1 MSPTLLRHFGSARI
15 ALRRG
20 CKRAACFVDIVKWAM
35 RGFPAPV
42 CVESGFACPVSPEIK
57 STVSASLLVNSRVS
71 RGGSLAA
78 LALGCLLLLS
88 NGASAQ
94 QSHEL
99 IGKPAPD
106 LVARG
111 LTGENVRI
119 SEHRG
124 EVVVVSF
131 WSGSCNTCRA
141 QLSALD
147 RIAKTYASA
156 GLTVIG
162 VNVDDDVA
170 RAEKFARSSDVQFP
184 LLISTPENTGRDYD
198 VDRVPMLVLVDRSG
212 VLRAAHREFK
222 ARDEAT
228 YVRELRALLNE

>member
-1 MSPTLLRHFGSARI
+1 LLDRNVATPHARFA
-15 ALRRG
+15 ALASG
-20 CKRAACFVDIVKWAM
+20 C
-35 RGFPAPV
+35 
-42 CVESGFACPVSPEIK
+42 
-57 STVSASLLVNSRVS
+57 LLV
-71 RGGSLAA
+71 LAA
-78 LALGCLLLLS
+78 LA
-88 NGASAQ
+88 AAAA
-94 QSHEL
+94 ERYAL

-111 LTGENVRI
+111 LDGENVRI

-162 VNVDDDVA
+162 VNLDDDTV

-184 LLISTPENTGRDYD
+184 LLISTPENTGRDFG
-198 VDRVPMLVLVDRSG
+198 VDRVPMMVLVDRAG

>member
-1 MSPTLLRHFGSARI
+1 MLVSDVAAPHARFAAFALGCVLL
-15 ALRRG
+15 
-20 CKRAACFVDIVKWAM
+20 
-35 RGFPAPV
+35 
-42 CVESGFACPVSPEIK
+42 
-57 STVSASLLVNSRVS
+57 
-71 RGGSLAA
+71 LAA
-78 LALGCLLLLS
+78 LA
-88 NGASAQ
+88 ASAA
-94 QSHEL
+94 EKYDL
-99 IGKPAPD
+99 VGKPAPD

-111 LTGENVRI
+111 VTGGNVRI

-162 VNVDDDVA
+162 VNLDDDLP
-170 RAEKFARSSDVQFP
+170 RAEKFARSQSVNFP
-184 LLISTPENTGRDYD
+184 LLISAPENTGRDFH
-198 VDRVPMLVLVDRSG
+198 VDRVPMMVVVDRAG

-222 ARDEAT
+222 ASDEAL
-228 YVRELRALLNE
+228 YVHELRSLLNE

>member
-1 MSPTLLRHFGSARI
+1 VA
-15 ALRRG
+15 
-20 CKRAACFVDIVKWAM
+20 
-35 RGFPAPV
+35 
-42 CVESGFACPVSPEIK
+42 
-57 STVSASLLVNSRVS
+57 VS
-71 RGGSLAA
+71 RARFAA
-78 LALGCLLLLS
+78 LALACASLLTSLAAFAAEKYDLV
-88 NGASAQ
+88 
-94 QSHEL
+94 
-99 IGKPAPD
+99 GKPAPD

-111 LTGENVRI
+111 LGGENVRI

-162 VNVDDDVA
+162 VNLDDDAA
-170 RAEKFARSSDVQFP
+170 RAEKFARAQDVQFP
-184 LLISTPENTGRDYD
+184 LLIATPANTGRDYR
-198 VDRVPMLVLVDRSG
+198 VDRLPMMVFVDREG

-222 ARDEAT
+222 ASDEAK
-228 YVRELRALLNE
+228 YVRELRTLLNE

>member
-1 MSPTLLRHFGSARI
+1 LLVSDVAAPHAR
-15 ALRRG
+15 
-20 CKRAACFVDIVKWAM
+20 
-35 RGFPAPV
+35 FPAFALG
-42 CVESGFACPVSPEIK
+42 CV
-57 STVSASLLVNSRVS
+57 LL
-71 RGGSLAA
+71 LAA
-78 LALGCLLLLS
+78 LA
-88 NGASAQ
+88 ASAA
-94 QSHEL
+94 EKYDL
-99 IGKPAPD
+99 VGKPAPD

-111 LTGENVRI
+111 VTGGNVRI

-162 VNVDDDVA
+162 VNLDDDLP
-170 RAEKFARSSDVQFP
+170 RAEKFARSQSVNFP
-184 LLISTPENTGRDYD
+184 LLISAPENTGRDFH
-198 VDRVPMLVLVDRSG
+198 VDRVPMMVVVDRAG

-222 ARDEAT
+222 ASDEAL
-228 YVRELRALLNE
+228 YVHELRSLLNE